1 MLVNSFIFWGFF
13 LLVLLPYFTLLRQS
27 AGGQNAWLLLAS
39 LVFYAY
45 TDWRMLLLLMAAI
58 IVFYGLGR
66 AIASHEG
73 KARKQFMVAGVVL
86 GAGLL
91 LYFKYLN
98 FFVDQ
103 VREVLKLCGLSANWQ
118 SLNIIVPIGISFF
131 TFKLISYVV
140 EVYKKNI
147 EAERDFVRFAT
158 YISFFPT
165 ILSGPIDRPND
176 FLPQLR
182 EVRQA
187 RWDEILEGMK
197 RVLWGMFLKMCIA
210 DKVSPYTDAVFN
222 SYSHHSALTIVVAA
236 VLYSFQIYA
245 DFCGYSEMAIGVSR
259 IMGLRVTEN
268 FRRPYLAT
276 NMGEFWRR
284 WHISLMTWL
293 RDYIY
298 FPLGGSRCSQT
309 KTGRNTAAT
318 FLVSG
323 LWHGANWTFILWG
336 LYHGILVFGRRLWRS
351 WRGLKKG
358 EGEPHSFVARYLNIA
373 VVFLL
378 CTLGWIMFRAASVSD
393 FINIMSRL
401 AVPGSLFFSWAL
413 TAVLPISIL
422 VFKDIKDEEGW
433 NIHFLHAR
441 SWVVQAISMG
451 LLIVLITYIGEL
463 EGAKFIYF
471 QF

>member
-176 FLPQLR
+176 FLPQLQ
-182 EVRQA
+182 VVSQA
-187 RWDEILEGMK
+187 RWDDILEGMK

-298 FPLGGSRCSQT
+298 FPLGGSRCSDR
-309 KTGRNTAAT
+309 K
-318 FLVSG
+318 S
-323 LWHGANWTFILWG
+323 
-336 LYHGILVFGRRLWRS
+336 
-351 WRGLKKG
+351 
-358 EGEPHSFVARYLNIA
+358 
-373 VVFLL
+373 VV
-378 CTLGWIMFRAASVSD
+378 
-393 FINIMSRL
+393 
-401 AVPGSLFFSWAL
+401 
-413 TAVLPISIL
+413 
-422 VFKDIKDEEGW
+422 
-433 NIHFLHAR
+433 
-441 SWVVQAISMG
+441 
-451 LLIVLITYIGEL
+451 
-463 EGAKFIYF
+463 
-471 QF
+471 